1 MGAHAFITGL
11 AALELGADERAFLRE
26 AEPWGVILFA
36 RNVSTPDQVRALVG
50 EFRETIGRADAP
62 VLIDQ
67 EGGRV
72 QRLGPPHW
80 PDYPPGAAYGRL
92 YDREPKRGI
101 AAARLGARLIAADLG
116 AIGIS
121 VDCLPLADMPV
132 PGADSIIGDRAYG
145 GSVEKVASIAAAIA
159 EGLHEGG
166 VLPVLKHIPGHGRA
180 GVDSHLGLPVVGA
193 DRPTLEA
200 TDFAAFRR
208 LAGLPLGMT
217 AHVVFSALD
226 PVAPAT
232 ISATM
237 VREVIRGSIGF
248 DGLLM
253 TDDISMEALSGTL
266 AERAGAAIAAGCDV
280 VLHCNGHLGEM
291 QAVAAAVPVLEGD
304 ARRRAAAA
312 LASARP
318 ASPIDEAAARAEF
331 SAMMADAAVAT

>member
-1 MGAHAFITGL
+1 MGVHAFITGL
-11 AALELGADERAFLRE
+11 AGLELGADERAFVRE
-26 AEPWGVILFA
+26 AEPWGAILFA

-50 EFRETIGRADAP
+50 EFREAVGRANAP

-72 QRLGPPHW
+72 QRLRPPQW
-80 PDYPPGAAYGRL
+80 SEFPPGAAYGRL
-92 YDREPKRGI
+92 YDRDPQRGV
-101 AAARLGARLIAADLG
+101 AAAHLGARLIAADLD
-116 AIGIS
+116 ALGIS

-145 GSVEKVASIAAAIA
+145 GSVEKVAAIAAAIA
-159 EGLHEGG
+159 QGLTEGG
-166 VLPVLKHIPGHGRA
+166 VLPVLKHMPGHGRA
-180 GVDSHLGLPVVGA
+180 GVDSHLGLPVVAA
-193 DRPTLEA
+193 DRATLEA

-208 LAGLPLGMT
+208 LAALPLGMT
-217 AHVVFSALD
+217 AHVVFSDID

-253 TDDISMEALSGTL
+253 TDDVSMEALSGTL
-266 AERAGAAIAAGCDV
+266 AERAVAAIAAGCDI
-280 VLHCNGHLGEM
+280 VLHCSGELDEM
-291 QAVAAAVPVLEGD
+291 RAIAAAVPELKGD

-318 ASPIDEAAARAEF
+318 ASPIDVAAARAEF
-331 SAMMADAAVAT
+331 SAMMAGAAVA